1 MRHSRSALLL
11 NSSNRPHVLLTRRPV
26 ILFWCTLLACIS
38 IALAGCGSQP
48 ATAQRSAPPRHLAPT
63 PTKAP
68 TPTPTPK
75 PTPTPTAT
83 PVPQPQPVATQPPP
97 VAPQPPPPGP
107 AILDVAPASMSI
119 VGHLDCSKNAS
130 AYFCQA
136 AVISGSGNQSSLS
149 WTAFAN
155 IGGVGFS
162 PAQGTLAPGTRV
174 VLTISIP
181 VGECS
186 GTFFFRG
193 PVNTHT
199 ISWQC

>member
-1 MRHSRSALLL
+1 MRHSRILPI
-11 NSSNRPHVLLTRRPV
+11 NFPGCPHILHTRRPV
-26 ILFWCTLLACIS
+26 VLFCCALLACVTVT
-38 IALAGCGSQP
+38 LAACGSQP
-48 ATAQRSAPPRHLAPT
+48 ATAHQPTIHRSVSLRPT
-63 PTKAP
+63 PTPKP

-75 PTPTPTAT
+75 PTPTPTPT
-83 PVPQPQPVATQPPP
+83 PVPPPPPTQPP
-97 VAPQPPPPGP
+97 APPPPPPPPGP

-119 VGHLDCSKNAS
+119 VGHLDCSKNATT
-130 AYFCQA
+130 YFCQA

-162 PAQGTLAPGTRV
+162 PAAGTLAPGTRV
-174 VLTISIP
+174 VLSISIP
-181 VGECS
+181 AGECS

>member
-1 MRHSRSALLL
+1 MRHSRCTLLL
-11 NSSNRPHVLLTRRPV
+11 NLSSRPYILHTRRPV
-26 ILFWCTLLACIS
+26 VLFCCALLACVS
-38 IALAGCGSQP
+38 LALAGCGSQP
-48 ATAQRSAPPRHLAPT
+48 ATAHRSVPPHLIPT
-63 PTKAP
+63 PTKIP
-68 TPTPTPK
+68 TPTPTPR
-75 PTPTPTAT
+75 PTPTPVPT
-83 PVPQPQPVATQPPP
+83 PTPAPQPQPA
-97 VAPQPPPPGP
+97 APQPPPPGP

-119 VGHLDCSKNAS
+119 VGHLDCSKNTT

-136 AVISGSGNQSSLS
+136 AVISGAGNQSSLS

-162 PAQGTLAPGTRV
+162 PATGILAPGTRV

>member
-1 MRHSRSALLL
+1 VRHSQCVPHL
-11 NSSNRPHVLLTRRPV
+11 NLQGCLHVLFTGKPV
-26 ILFWCTLLACIS
+26 TPFLCALLACLS
-38 IALAGCGSQP
+38 IALAACGGQP
-48 ATAQRSAPPRHLAPT
+48 ATTHQLTTHRSAPPHLAPT

-68 TPTPTPK
+68 TPTPK
-75 PTPTPTAT
+75 PTPTPTPT
-83 PVPQPQPVATQPPP
+83 PQPQPVATQPPP
-97 VAPQPPPPGP
+97 VATQPPPGP

-119 VGHLDCSKNAS
+119 VGHLDCSKTAS

-136 AVISGSGNQSSLS
+136 AVISGAGNRASLS

-162 PAQGTLAPGTRV
+162 PAQGSLAPGTRV

-181 VGECS
+181 VGECA

>member
-1 MRHSRSALLL
+1 MRHSRCILLL
-11 NSSNRPHVLLTRRPV
+11 NLSSRPHVLLTRKPV
-26 ILFWCTLLACIS
+26 ILFCCALLACVS
-38 IALAGCGSQP
+38 LALAGCGSQP
-48 ATAQRSAPPRHLAPT
+48 ATAHRSAPPHLTPT
-63 PTKAP
+63 PTKPP
-68 TPTPTPK
+68 TPT

-83 PVPQPQPVATQPPP
+83 PTPRPQPVATQPPP
-97 VAPQPPPPGP
+97 VAPPPPPGP

-119 VGHLDCSKNAS
+119 VGHLDCNKTAS

-136 AVISGSGNQSSLS
+136 AVISGAGNRATLS

-162 PAQGTLAPGTRV
+162 PAQGSLAPGTRI